1 MSQIKT
7 INNSNSN
14 SNSNTNNTNNNNN
27 NNSIYIHIDKLFKV
41 LLKVHLQLSDLSDD
55 YDKKQSYRQ
64 SQPNTKAWSK
74 LILLT
79 EILTLNLSNTIHLN
93 EFTCF

>member
-27 NNSIYIHIDKLFKV
+27 NNSIYI
-41 LLKVHLQLSDLSDD
+41 
-55 YDKKQSYRQ
+55 
-64 SQPNTKAWSK
+64 
-74 LILLT
+74 
-79 EILTLNLSNTIHLN
+79 ILTNSLKFYLKFIYN
-93 EFTCF
+93 